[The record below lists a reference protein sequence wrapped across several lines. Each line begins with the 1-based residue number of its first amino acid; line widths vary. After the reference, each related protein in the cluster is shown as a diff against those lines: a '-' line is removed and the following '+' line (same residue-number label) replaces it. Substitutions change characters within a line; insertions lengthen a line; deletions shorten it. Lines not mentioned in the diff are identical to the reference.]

1 MELKIK
7 ELEKEIQEKELEIEN
22 ITKLLIKA
30 CEEND
35 LNFMAE
41 GPKQSKQLKENLE
54 VLYNELMENTEI
66 FEEKEKYF
74 EKKFNNINNI
84 N

>member
-1 MELKIK
+1 
-7 ELEKEIQEKELEIEN
+7 
-22 ITKLLIKA
+22 
-30 CEEND
+30 
-35 LNFMAE
+35 MAE
-41 GPKQSKQLKENLE
+41 GPKHSKQLKENLE